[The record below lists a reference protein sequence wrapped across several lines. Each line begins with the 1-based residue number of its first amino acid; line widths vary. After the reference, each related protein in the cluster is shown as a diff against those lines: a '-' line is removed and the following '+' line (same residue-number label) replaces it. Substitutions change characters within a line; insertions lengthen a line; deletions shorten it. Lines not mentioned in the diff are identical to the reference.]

1 MVIVACTT
9 ARGVV
14 FQVVSETH
22 DLQLGRRAFFA
33 GFADDVL
40 YESPDGRFR
49 FRPTAQTHRVTVTVD
64 GETHHVIADGVD
76 AAEIEAMVAE
86 PRLWEALLARGF
98 ATATHEPS
106 RSGES

>member
-22 DLQLGRRAFFA
+22 DLQLGRRAFFT

-40 YESPDGRFR
+40 FESPDGRFR
-49 FRPTAQTHRVTVTVD
+49 FRPTAQTHRMMVTVD
-64 GETHHVIADGVD
+64 GETLTA
-76 AAEIEAMVAE
+76 
-86 PRLWEALLARGF
+86 RWSSKAL
-98 ATATHEPS
+98 PS
-106 RSGES
+106 APQQANLVCNTDTGEVQEWHP

>member
-22 DLQLGRRAFFA
+22 DLQLGRRAFFT

-40 YESPDGRFR
+40 FESPDGRFR
-49 FRPTAQTHRVTVTVD
+49 FRPTAQTHRMMVTVD

-86 PRLWEALLARGF
+86 PRVWATLLARGF
-98 ATATHEPS
+98 ATATHVPS